1 MRMSLRVKLILIIVG
16 VSFTPMLTH
25 YVVAT
30 SAYKNITR
38 RDSANQMSLIARMAA
53 EYSASDLASG
63 DKAAAERSLWKLSL
77 VPEVEDAQIYDEQ
90 GRVFAAYWS
99 EGKSLGL
106 YAKGGTAL
114 PLYPDR
120 IDPRQEVSVTLR
132 QGRLDILQPI
142 ATKERRYGTLRLV
155 ASAAVPEA
163 LLSARLRVLT
173 VISLALLLLTVF
185 LAWVIQGHVSRPIL
199 WLAGLTQEVSR
210 THDYSSRVA
219 LKRAD
224 EIGTL
229 AKGLNGMLESLQA
242 QSLLRDQ
249 AEERLRFALETIHTG
264 AWDLNLVDHTAFR
277 SLEHDRIFGYAKLLP
292 QWTYE
297 MFLGHVVPDDRAVV
311 DAKFSQ
317 AIAAQGDWNFECRIR
332 RVDGEIRWIRAA
344 GRHHA
349 EAASGMI
356 RMAGIV
362 QDITEHKRAD
372 MELQALNQKLTA
384 ANKELE
390 SFSCSVAHDLRSPL
404 RAIDGFSQALLEDY
418 SASLDAQGREYL
430 ARAREGVQR
439 MAQMIDDL
447 LKLARLGYAP
457 MVSQAVD
464 LSVLAGEAAAELRK
478 SQPGR
483 EAEFVLAPGLVAA
496 GDPVLLRS
504 VMRNLLDNAWKFTA
518 KKPRARIEFG
528 AVEVDGARAFFVR
541 DDGAGFDMAY
551 AAKLFGT
558 FQRLHTVTEFPGT
571 GIGLATVQRIVQR
584 HGGRVWAEGAVNRG
598 ATFYFTL
605 PEGKI

>member
-1 MRMSLRVKLILIIVG
+1 
-16 VSFTPMLTH
+16 
-25 YVVAT
+25 
-30 SAYKNITR
+30 
-38 RDSANQMSLIARMAA
+38 
-53 EYSASDLASG
+53 
-63 DKAAAERSLWKLSL
+63 
-77 VPEVEDAQIYDEQ
+77 
-90 GRVFAAYWS
+90 
-99 EGKSLGL
+99 
-106 YAKGGTAL
+106 
-114 PLYPDR
+114 
-120 IDPRQEVSVTLR
+120 
-132 QGRLDILQPI
+132 
-142 ATKERRYGTLRLV
+142 
-155 ASAAVPEA
+155 
-163 LLSARLRVLT
+163 
-173 VISLALLLLTVF
+173 
-185 LAWVIQGHVSRPIL
+185 
-199 WLAGLTQEVSR
+199 
-210 THDYSSRVA
+210 
-219 LKRAD
+219 
-224 EIGTL
+224 
-229 AKGLNGMLESLQA
+229 
-242 QSLLRDQ
+242 
-249 AEERLRFALETIHTG
+249 
-264 AWDLNLVDHTAFR
+264 
-277 SLEHDRIFGYAKLLP
+277 
-292 QWTYE
+292 
-297 MFLGHVVPDDRAVV
+297 
-311 DAKFSQ
+311 
-317 AIAAQGDWNFECRIR
+317 
-332 RVDGEIRWIRAA
+332 
-344 GRHHA
+344 
-349 EAASGMI
+349 MI

-362 QDITEHKRAD
+362 QDITEHKRSD

-571 GIGLATVQRIVQR
+571 GIGLATVRRIIQR
-584 HGGRVWAEGAVNRG
+584 HGGRVWAEGAVGQG

-605 PEGKI
+605 PACTTADIAGLD

>member
-1 MRMSLRVKLILIIVG
+1 MRMSLRAKLILIIVG
-16 VSFTPMLTH
+16 VSFTPLLAH
-25 YVVAT
+25 YVVVT
-30 SAYKNITR
+30 FAYKRIARQNT
-38 RDSANQMSLIARMAA
+38 ANQMGLIARMGA
-53 EYSASDLASG
+53 EYSVSNLASG
-63 DKAAAERSLWKLSL
+63 NKAAAERSLGTLFL
-77 VPEVEDAQIYDEQ
+77 MPEVAEAQIYDDQ

-120 IDPRQEVSVTLR
+120 IDPLQAASVTLL
-132 QGRLDILQPI
+132 QDRLEILQPI
-142 ATKERRYGTLRLV
+142 ASKDRSYGTLRLV

-163 LLSARLRVLT
+163 VLSARLRVLT
-173 VISLALLLLTVF
+173 VVSLGLLLLTIL
-185 LAWVIQGHVSRPIL
+185 LAWVIQGHISRPIL

-210 THDYSSRVA
+210 THDYSTRAA

-229 AKGLNGMLESLQA
+229 AKGLNDMLASLQA

-277 SLEHDRIFGYAKLLP
+277 SMEHDRIFGYAKLLP

-297 MFLGHVVPDDRAVV
+297 MFLEHVVSEDRAAV
-311 DAKFSQ
+311 DEKFRH
-317 AIAAQGDWNFECRIR
+317 AMAERGDWNFECRIR

-362 QDITEHKRAD
+362 QDITEHKRSD
-372 MELQALNQKLTA
+372 MELQALNQKLA
-384 ANKELE
+384 ASNKELE
-390 SFSCSVAHDLRSPL
+390 SFSYSVAHDLRSPL

-457 MVSQAVD
+457 MVPQAVD
-464 LSVLAGEAAAELRK
+464 LSALAGEAAAELRK

-504 VMRNLLDNAWKFTA
+504 VMRNLLENAWKFTA
-518 KKPRARIEFG
+518 KKPWARIEFG
-528 AVEVDGARAFFVR
+528 AVVADGVRAYFVR

-551 AAKLFGT
+551 ADKLFGI

-571 GIGLATVQRIVQR
+571 GIGLAMVQRIIQR

-605 PEGKI
+605 PEGKV